1 GGESVA
7 EVAAEPVAD
16 VPGIGLGEARLGE
29 RLVVPEVGVQVPVL
43 GVGDVGRA
51 LVEQGGGGA
60 GTVLRAA
67 QAGDRGRPLP
77 ARVGGTQVGV
87 GRLQGLR
94 FPLVRLPAVRG
105 VTYGP
110 AEFGDV
116 GGVLPALARLLVQV
130 VQDVP
135 RDRPQ
140 AVLGRVLRLG
150 HVVHL

>member
-1 GGESVA
+1 RIAGGSVGAGQAADLGQVLLLLLDEAVDLGGESVA

-16 VPGIGLGEARLGE
+16 VPVLGLGEARLGE

-60 GTVLRAA
+60 GTVLRVD

-77 ARVGGTQVGV
+77 ARLGGTQVGV
-87 GRLQGLR
+87 GRLQRLR

-105 VTYGP
+105 VTYG
-110 AEFGDV
+110 
-116 GGVLPALARLLVQV
+116 
-130 VQDVP
+130 
-135 RDRPQ
+135 
-140 AVLGRVLRLG
+140 
-150 HVVHL
+150 